1 MTPVTKT
8 RSATVSQGPPRQRRA
23 HRYANALR
31 RPQGAVGLALLL
43 ALVATGLLGGY
54 LVGFGPL
61 QQGPDSLAGPSAVHP
76 LGTDEVGRD
85 ILARLIAG
93 LRLDLFIVLVA
104 VPVGGVLGTLL
115 GLIGVMSELVS
126 GGFQRVFDVLLGLP
140 GVMMGITIAIVL
152 NPGPAAVIITVIF
165 ATMPLFG
172 RQARAALLTQRE
184 LDYVLAARALGASG
198 RRVLGH
204 HVLPNVLDAILV
216 RIATSV
222 AHAIK
227 IEGGLSVIGLGIQ
240 LPQASLGSMIKG
252 GASYLF
258 DVPTY
263 ALAPVLTV
271 VLIVIACTMLT
282 DALNASVLRR

>member
-1 MTPVTKT
+1 MTPVIRSRPT
-8 RSATVSQGPPRQRRA
+8 RADQHPSKERRA
-23 HRYANALR
+23 RRYLDGLR
-31 RPQGAVGLALLL
+31 RPQGAIGLALLL
-43 ALVATGLLGGY
+43 ALVATALFGGHF
-54 LVGFGPL
+54 VGFGPL

-104 VPVGGVLGTLL
+104 VPVAGVLGTLL

-126 GGFQRVFDVLLGLP
+126 GALQRVFDVLLGLP

-152 NPGPAAVIITVIF
+152 RPGPTAVIITVIF
-165 ATMPLFG
+165 ATIPLFG

-198 RRVLGH
+198 RRILGR
-204 HVLPNVLDAILV
+204 HVLPNVRDAILV
-216 RIATSV
+216 RVATSV

-258 DVPTY
+258 DVPAY
-263 ALAPVLTV
+263 ALTPVLTV